1 MDKNEHLFPP
11 CLLFDNLHIHD
22 IELLPIMS
30 LSSITPHINTLFEI
44 QIGLDLQLTDYTLL
58 ASSFTAS
65 HLHCPYFVIKNF
77 FFFLVSGR

>member
-1 MDKNEHLFPP
+1 MKVITEACCANWIRYLFPP

-44 QIGLDLQLTDYTLL
+44 QIGLDL
-58 ASSFTAS
+58 
-65 HLHCPYFVIKNF
+65 
-77 FFFLVSGR
+77 